1 MIGLD
6 YTGKNYIVTGGA
18 QGIGREVVKGIVAGG
33 GRVALVDI
41 NIEAAKKVRSEV
53 NPDNISIYKVN
64 LLNSTEIKTVFA
76 QIIKDMGQIHGLINN
91 AGIVSTKKFIDLEQ
105 DEWNKVLAIN
115 LTSIYDTIHAVFPHM
130 ASNKYGRI
138 VNVASVAGKVGGG
151 LLGTAAY
158 AASKAGVIGF
168 TKAIAK
174 EGAPY
179 HICCCAVCPSLTLT
193 PMTAQMDDE
202 TKNRILA
209 AIPLGRPAQP
219 REIANL
225 ILFYASDLASFIT
238 GEIGD
243 ADGGL
248 TLD

>member
-18 QGIGREVVKGIVAGG
+18 GGIGRAVVEGIVAGG
-33 GRVALVDI
+33 GKVALVDI
-41 NIEAAKKVRSEV
+41 NMEAAAKIQSEV
-53 NPDNISIYKVN
+53 SPDNISIYKVN
-64 LLNSTEIKTVFA
+64 LADTAEIKAVFT
-76 QIIKDMGQIHGLINN
+76 QIIKDMGQLHGLINN
-91 AGIVSTKKFIDLEQ
+91 GGIVSTKKFPDLDQ
-105 DEWNKVLAIN
+105 AEWDKVIAIN
-115 LTSIYDTIHAVFPHM
+115 LTSIYAAIHIVYPHM
-130 ASNKYGRI
+130 VSNRYGRI

-158 AASKAGVIGF
+158 ATSKAGVIGF

-174 EGAPY
+174 EGGP
-179 HICCCAVCPSLTLT
+179 HNVCCCAVCPALTMT
-193 PMTAQMDDE
+193 PMVAQMDDM
-202 TKNRILA
+202 TRSKILA

-219 REIANL
+219 QEIANL

-248 TLD
+248 TMD